1 MMEKGKSGRWAA
13 LLGCSGTKRKIYLEH
28 AAADMGLHVL
38 FIDWKEWKS
47 GFWKNWLAEH
57 GTDGIVKIDPPL
69 WESARLH
76 VFPGLMEE
84 YLKGLEELEKLAEDT
99 GIRFLNHPRDIR
111 ALLDKRACKARLLQS
126 GLSVTEEIL
135 PAGEGEEVFLAGSA
149 KRAFSAG
156 STEKSFSV
164 RNAEQLFAAMEA
176 GRAGQVFIKPNLGS
190 GALGV
195 TAFRVQWKSGRMVLY
210 TCAAW
215 DSVHHCLVNTKKLQ
229 RMEDRKMIFVLLN
242 QLLQLDCVIER
253 WYAKAEH
260 GGYTYDLR
268 AVMQDGRM
276 DFLLARLS
284 KGPVTNLHLNNR
296 PLPAKELKLPAAVL
310 DSVEELCRRAVGLYP
325 GIRSAGVDILLEKG
339 SLTPRII
346 EMNGQ
351 GDLIYQ
357 DIYHENRIYRHQV
370 QMMKK

>member
-1 MMEKGKSGRWAA
+1 
-13 LLGCSGTKRKIYLEH
+13 
-28 AAADMGLHVL
+28 
-38 FIDWKEWKS
+38 
-47 GFWKNWLAEH
+47 
-57 GTDGIVKIDPPL
+57 
-69 WESARLH
+69 
-76 VFPGLMEE
+76 
-84 YLKGLEELEKLAEDT
+84 
-99 GIRFLNHPRDIR
+99 
-111 ALLDKRACKARLLQS
+111 
-126 GLSVTEEIL
+126 
-135 PAGEGEEVFLAGSA
+135 
-149 KRAFSAG
+149 
-156 STEKSFSV
+156 
-164 RNAEQLFAAMEA
+164 
-176 GRAGQVFIKPNLGS
+176 
-190 GALGV
+190 
-195 TAFRVQWKSGRMVLY
+195 MVLY

-268 AVMQDGRM
+268 AVMQDARM